1 MCWILH
7 INLKR
12 QGLYPA
18 CLGRMSHCLNNK
30 SVFEGSCLMVPAPTG
45 GKIVFMLLEVSAAL
59 VVFKLP
65 ILILFHRI

>member
-1 MCWILH
+1 
-7 INLKR
+7 
-12 QGLYPA
+12 
-18 CLGRMSHCLNNK
+18 
-30 SVFEGSCLMVPAPTG
+30 MVPAPTG